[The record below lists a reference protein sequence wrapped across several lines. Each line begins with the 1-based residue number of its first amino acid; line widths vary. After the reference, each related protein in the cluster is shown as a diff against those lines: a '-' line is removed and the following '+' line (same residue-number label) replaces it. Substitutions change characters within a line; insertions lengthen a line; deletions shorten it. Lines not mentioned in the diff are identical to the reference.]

1 MKRNQVLSVGYA
13 LLGFVLT
20 YCLASMTAMAING
33 PFELVT
39 AMNAVL
45 MALFV
50 VGNVTIYIA
59 ACFAWKNPEQFN

>member
-1 MKRNQVLSVGYA
+1 MKRNQAISVFYAVLG
-13 LLGFVLT
+13 LVLT

-50 VGNVTIYIA
+50 VGNVTVYAA
-59 ACFAWKNPEQFN
+59 ACFAWSNPEQFN